1 MMALYQIKKCKRNS
15 KFLFFFKKKMTFVT
29 LISFNMK
36 PSDLQPEEFAVFN
49 ATYINQV
56 SGEYALI
63 EELEISV
70 HRFIKFVQNIPLDKF
85 DYRYAEGK
93 WTIKDIIQHLI
104 DAERIFAYRALRFAR
119 NDKNKLP
126 GFEENDYVDEANA
139 TKRSIQDLLTELAVV
154 RQATLSL
161 FKSFSNEEL
170 LRIGIASNNQMSVR
184 ALGFT
189 IIGHQN
195 HHQRV
200 FEERYL

>member
-1 MMALYQIKKCKRNS
+1 
-15 KFLFFFKKKMTFVT
+15 
-29 LISFNMK
+29 MK
-36 PSDLQPEEFAVFN
+36 PSDLNTNEYASYYG
-49 ATYINQV
+49 TYIGQV
-56 SGEYALI
+56 SEEYTLI

-70 HRFIKFVQNIPLDKF
+70 HRLIKFVQNIPMDKF

-93 WTIKDIIQHLI
+93 WTIKDILQHLI

-119 NDKNKLP
+119 NDRTALA

-139 TKRSIQDLLTELAVV
+139 NKRSIQDLLSELAIV

-161 FKSFSNEEL
+161 FKSFSTEEL
-170 LRIGIASNNQMSVR
+170 MRKGVASDNPMSVR
-184 ALGFT
+184 ALGFV

-200 FEERYL
+200 FQERYL

>member
-1 MMALYQIKKCKRNS
+1 
-15 KFLFFFKKKMTFVT
+15 
-29 LISFNMK
+29 MK
-36 PSDLQPEEFAVFN
+36 PTDLQPDEFAGHY

-56 SGEYALI
+56 SNEYNLV

-70 HRFIKFVQNIPLDKF
+70 HRLIKFVQNIPLDKF

-93 WTIKDIIQHLI
+93 WTIKDILQHLI

-119 NDKNKLP
+119 KDATALP
-126 GFEENDYVDEANA
+126 GFEENDYVDQAQA
-139 TKRSIQDLLTELAVV
+139 AKRSIQDLLSELAVV

-161 FKSFSNEEL
+161 FKSLSDEEL
-170 LRIGIASNNQMSVR
+170 MQKGIASNNPISVR
-184 ALGFT
+184 ALGFV

>member
-1 MMALYQIKKCKRNS
+1 
-15 KFLFFFKKKMTFVT
+15 
-29 LISFNMK
+29 MK
-36 PSDLQPEEFAVFN
+36 PSDLQTEEFAGHF

-56 SGEYALI
+56 SSEYSLV

-70 HRFIKFVQNIPLDKF
+70 HRLIKFVQNIPLDKF

-119 NDKNKLP
+119 NDKTELSV
-126 GFEENDYVDEANA
+126 FEENDYVDAANA
-139 TKRSIQDLLTELAVV
+139 GKRSIQDLLTELAVV

-161 FKSFSNEEL
+161 YKSFSEEEVM
-170 LRIGIASNNQMSVR
+170 RKGIASNNPISVR
-184 ALGFT
+184 ALGFV